1 MDQSHTPEQSSRG
14 MDDSSPRT
22 VGGIELAD
30 RETIADL
37 QNSRPLS
44 VDYRRH
50 IRRPPGVCAQ
60 SAGMGSVRGDVA

>member
-1 MDQSHTPEQSSRG
+1 MDQSHTPEQCSRG

-37 QNSRPLS
+37 QNCRPLGGLTQA
-44 VDYRRH
+44 H
-50 IRRPPGVCAQ
+50 PP
-60 SAGMGSVRGDVA
+60 SAGRVCRVWGL